1 MNDTTVSDW
10 YNPPE
15 AWVDVT
21 VTLASWVVAVAI
33 QISAV
38 PSCVLTRLTNVHD
51 SPAPDTVSVWVAEVG
66 PSDAAN
72 ATKISPAADV
82 LNDGVACVP
91 AAVGGDDL
99 VDGEGLG

>member
-1 MNDTTVSDW
+1 MLAPDTAKV
-10 YNPPE
+10 
-15 AWVDVT
+15 
-21 VTLASWVVAVAI
+21 LATSGMPVAV
-33 QISAV
+33 
-38 PSCVLTRLTNVHD
+38 NVVGD
-51 SPAPDTVSVWVAEVG
+51 PSPAPDTVSVWVAEVG